1 MTTYNFDQTFDLRG
15 TDSAKWNYFS
25 AETLP
30 MWVAEMDFQSAN
42 PIIDAV
48 QKRVARGLF
57 GYGMESDTLR
67 ETLVERMGR
76 LYGWSIR
83 KEEIVFLPG
92 LVCGLNV
99 VSRAIGAA
107 GDGVLIQPPVYPPF
121 LIAPLNQDR
130 EVHEAPMA
138 VSLHEGNLYY
148 ETDTDAMEAAVR
160 PNTQL
165 YMMCNPH
172 NPVGRAFRREE
183 LTAIAEVCE
192 RHDLI
197 ICSDEIH
204 CDLLMGDSRHIPM
217 ASLAPEVANRTITLM
232 APSKSFNVPG
242 LGCAFAIIPNLELR
256 KQVTKAATGIVP
268 HVNIL
273 GMVAAEAAYTH
284 GDEWLVQTLAYL
296 TANRD
301 FALDFIRRE
310 MPTLRTTNPEATYL
324 LWLDCREALGEAN
337 PQKFFLE
344 QAKLAVNDGAT
355 FGNNGK
361 GFIRVN
367 YACARSTLEQGLQQ
381 MKAALA
387 GLAVSA

>member
-1 MTTYNFDQTFDLRG
+1 MTTYNFDQSLDLRG

-25 AETLP
+25 AEALP
-30 MWVAEMDFQSAN
+30 MWVADMDFLSAN
-42 PIIDAV
+42 PITEAL
-48 QKRVARGLF
+48 QQRVARGIF
-57 GYGMESDTLR
+57 GYGKESDTLR
-67 ETLVERMGR
+67 ETLVERMQR
-76 LYGWSIR
+76 LYGWSIK
-83 KEEIVFLPG
+83 KEDIVFLPG

-99 VSRAIGAA
+99 VSRAVGAA
-107 GDGVLIQPPVYPPF
+107 GDGVLVQPPVYPPF
-121 LIAPLNQDR
+121 LSAPLNQDR
-130 EVHEAPMA
+130 EVHETPMT
-138 VSLHEGNLYY
+138 LRMHEGGLYY

-172 NPVGRAFRREE
+172 NPVGRAFRRDE

-204 CDLLMGDSRHIPM
+204 CDLLMGDTQHIPV

-232 APSKSFNVPG
+232 APSKTFNVPG

-256 KQVTKAATGIVP
+256 QQVTKAAMGIVP

-284 GDEWLVQTLAYL
+284 GEEWLTQALAYL

-301 FALDFIRRE
+301 FAVDFVRRE
-310 MPTLRTTNPEATYL
+310 MPALRTTNPEATYL
-324 LWLDCREALGEAN
+324 LWLDCREALGETN
-337 PQKFFLE
+337 PQKFFFD
-344 QAKLAVNDGAT
+344 QAKLVFNDGAT
-355 FGNNGK
+355 FGDGGK
-361 GFIRVN
+361 GFIRLN
-367 YACARSTLEQGLQQ
+367 YGCARATLERGLQQ
-381 MKAALA
+381 MKAALD
-387 GLAVSA
+387 GLAVVA